1 MSPSRALPA
10 GGARLATLVVGL
22 CWLVVLFDG
31 LDQFIYGSVL
41 PHMLETKALGIDP
54 GKAGD
59 IGSYANAGVLIGALL
74 SGTVSDWVG
83 RKKTIIASTAVF
95 SLASAVCASA
105 SSLGGFTLGRFLA
118 GLGLGGLLPAAITM
132 VSEYAPRG
140 RGALIIGSLMT
151 AHQAGGIVAG
161 FVALWTGDWRVSFW
175 ICVAPLFVGVP
186 LVLRFLPESM
196 AFLQAKGRTEDALA
210 LADRY
215 GVELAARDKDRPVAE
230 ERWSALTALFRGG
243 VWVQTLFFW
252 LASFG
257 GLLLVYGV
265 SQWLP
270 SMMRAAGYDLGSSIS
285 FVIVI
290 NAGGIVGMLIGGR
303 LTDKFGGSRIAALW
317 FGATAVGIYLLSVH
331 MSLPLTYI
339 VVFLTGMFLFSAQAM
354 IYATVAAR
362 SDAENRGT
370 AVGWVS
376 GMGRFGAIFGPWLG
390 GRLLATGS
398 HTAGFTAFAIAGVW
412 SLVFVSLTGLR
423 RVRSTSQA
431 GTPQLSPTG

>member
-1 MSPSRALPA
+1 MAA
-10 GGARLATLVVGL
+10 LVVGL

-31 LDQFIYGSVL
+31 LDMFIYGSVL
-41 PHMLETKALGIDP
+41 PHMMETKALGIDP

-59 IGSYANAGVLIGALL
+59 VGSYATFGMLIGALS

-83 RKKTIIASTAVF
+83 RKKTIIASTVVF

-105 SSLGGFTLGRFLA
+105 AGLGVFSLGRFLA
-118 GLGLGGLLPAAITM
+118 GLGLGGLLPSAITM
-132 VSEYAPRG
+132 VTEYAPRG
-140 RGALIIGSLMT
+140 RRALIVGSLMT

-175 ICVAPLFVGVP
+175 ICVIPLFIGVP
-186 LVLRFLPESM
+186 LAIKFLPESM
-196 AFLQAKGRTEDALA
+196 AFLQAKGRDTEALA

-215 GVELAARDKDRPVAE
+215 GVELAARDKGRPAVSD
-230 ERWSALTALFRGG
+230 RWSAVAALFRGG
-243 VWVQTLFFW
+243 LWVQTLFFW

-270 SMMRAAGYDLGSSIS
+270 SLMKANGYNTGSSIG

-290 NAGGIVGMLIGGR
+290 NLGGIVGMLVGGR
-303 LTDKFGGSRIAALW
+303 LTDKFGGSRIAAIW
-317 FGATAVGIYLLSVH
+317 FGATAIGVYALSIK
-331 MSLPLTYI
+331 MALPLTYT

-354 IYATVAAR
+354 IYATVAHR
-362 SDAENRGT
+362 SEDDNRAT

-376 GMGRFGAIFGPWLG
+376 GMGRFGAVFGPWLG
-390 GRLLATGS
+390 GQLLANGS
-398 HTAGFTAFAIAGVW
+398 TTAGFTAFAAAGVF

-423 RVRSTSQA
+423 SVQSMSQSSA
-431 GTPQLSPTG
+431 PQQQLTPTG